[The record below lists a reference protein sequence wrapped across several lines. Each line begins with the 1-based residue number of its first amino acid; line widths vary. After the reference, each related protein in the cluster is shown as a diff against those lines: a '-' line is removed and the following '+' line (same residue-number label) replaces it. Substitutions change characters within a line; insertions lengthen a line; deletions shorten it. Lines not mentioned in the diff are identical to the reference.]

1 MNQRFHSLLG
11 PSLLVGMAA
20 VVASLWA
27 MPAQAQL
34 FGGDDEARRAII
46 DLRGRVEAN
55 RQAAEQA
62 NERLARELKEL
73 VDNELTPARRGML
86 DLINQLE
93 TLRRELAE
101 VRGQN
106 ERLARDLAELQ
117 RQQRDVLAAIDER
130 LRPLEPVR
138 VTVDGV
144 EFPAR
149 PEETQAFEA
158 AMNALRASDF
168 ARAAQL
174 YEALVVRFPN
184 SGYVPTALYW
194 QGNAHYAARNYKAA
208 IESYQRLLSKAPQH
222 PRAPEAM
229 LAIANCHLEL
239 KDARAARAVLQELVR
254 LHPETEAGATARD
267 RLARMR

>member
-1 MNQRFHSLLG
+1 MNRRRSSLLA
-11 PSLLVGMAA
+11 PSALAA
-20 VVASLWA
+20 VLAATLWSA
-27 MPAQAQL
+27 PVQAQL

-55 RQAAEQA
+55 RQASEQA
-62 NERLARELKEL
+62 NERLKRELEEL
-73 VDNELTPARRGML
+73 VANELAPARRGML
-86 DLINQLE
+86 DLINQIE

-117 RQQRDVLAAIDER
+117 RQQRDVLAAIDQR

-144 EFPAR
+144 EFSAR

-168 ARAAQL
+168 NRAAQL
-174 YEALVVRFPN
+174 YGTLIARFPD
-184 SGYVPTALYW
+184 SGYVPVALYW
-194 QGNAHYAARNYKAA
+194 QGNAYYAARNYKPA
-208 IESYQRLLSKAPQH
+208 IESYQRLLAKAPQH

-239 KDARAARAVLQELVR
+239 KDARAARAALQELVK
-254 LHPETEAGATARD
+254 LHPQTEAGATARD

>member
-1 MNQRFHSLLG
+1 MKQRPRSTFVAPPLTAVALI
-11 PSLLVGMAA
+11 LAA
-20 VVASLWA
+20 W
-27 MPAQAQL
+27 MQPAQAQL

-46 DLRGRVEAN
+46 DLRARVENN

-62 NERLARELKEL
+62 NERLAREIKEL
-73 VDNELTPARRGML
+73 VDNELTPARRGLL
-86 DLINQLE
+86 DLINQME
-93 TLRRELAE
+93 ALRRELAE

-117 RQQRDVLAAIDER
+117 RQQRDVLAAVDER
-130 LRPLEPVR
+130 LRPLEPVT
-138 VTVDGV
+138 VKVDGV
-144 EFPAR
+144 EFTAR

-174 YEALVVRFPN
+174 YETLIARFPN
-184 SGYVPTALYW
+184 SGYVPVALYW

-208 IESYQRLLSKAPQH
+208 IESYQRLIAKAPQH
-222 PRAPEAM
+222 PRTPEAM

-239 KDARAARAVLQELVR
+239 KDARAARAVLQELVK